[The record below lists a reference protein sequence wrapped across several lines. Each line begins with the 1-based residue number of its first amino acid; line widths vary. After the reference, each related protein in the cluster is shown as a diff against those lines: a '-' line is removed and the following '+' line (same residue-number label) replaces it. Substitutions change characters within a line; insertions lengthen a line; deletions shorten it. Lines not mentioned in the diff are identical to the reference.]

1 MPRLVS
7 HPDEVKV
14 LSRRF
19 GLGAA
24 NIDKYIEL
32 DGYAGVQKAIAK
44 GPDAMPGWIIA
55 EMKASGLRGRGGA
68 GFPVGMKWS
77 FVPKTSPKPKYVLV
91 NGDESEPG
99 TCKDH
104 LLFREDPHA
113 VIEGAIIAG
122 LAVGAKMGFI
132 YLRGEYRY
140 LLKIVEKAVADAYAK
155 GFLGKNIFG
164 VEGLDFDIV
173 TQTGAGAYEVGEES
187 ALMESLE
194 GKRGIPR
201 IRPPFPAVVGLYG
214 GPTIIN
220 NAETI
225 ANAPHIL
232 LMGGEA
238 YAALGTERNGG
249 TRLFGISGHVERP
262 GVYELP
268 MGYSLRKAI
277 YDVAGGIK
285 GGKQLKAV
293 VPGGAS
299 CPVLRADEIDV
310 GLDFDQMAK
319 AGTMLGSGGIV
330 VLDETV
336 SIVEFALR
344 TIKFYQHESCG
355 WCIPC
360 REGTD
365 WIKKTLTRVYEGGG
379 QKKDIDNVQYL
390 AENMMGRTFC
400 PLGDAAA
407 MPTLGFVKKF
417 RKEFEDYIDGK
428 KAGTPVMTEQELVGA
443 GH

>member
-7 HPDEVKV
+7 HPDEAIV
-14 LSRRF
+14 LKRRF
-19 GLGAA
+19 GQGAV

-32 DGYAGVQKAIAK
+32 EGYAAVQKAIAQ
-44 GPDAMPGWIIA
+44 GEEMPAWIINT
-55 EMKASGLRGRGGA
+55 MKASGLRGRGGA
-68 GFPVGMKWS
+68 GFAMGKKVS
-77 FVPKTSPKPKYVLV
+77 FLPKGSMDKYLV
-91 NGDESEPG
+91 CNADESEPG
-99 TCKDH
+99 TFKDH
-104 LLFREDPHA
+104 ILFHEDPHS
-113 VIEGAIIAG
+113 VIEGTMIAG
-122 LAVGAKMGFI
+122 LAVGSKMGFI

-140 LLKIVEKAVADAYAK
+140 LLNIVEKAVADAYAK

-164 VEGLDFDIV
+164 SGLDFDIV

-232 LMGGEA
+232 LMGGEE
-238 YAALGTERNGG
+238 YAKLGTERNGG

-277 YDVAGGIK
+277 YEVAGGIK

-293 VPGGAS
+293 VPGGSS

-417 RKEFEDYIDGK
+417 RKEFEDYIEGK
-428 KAGTPVMTEQELVGA
+428 RAGTPVMTTEHDLVGA

>member
-1 MPRLVS
+1 MPELVS
-7 HPDEVKV
+7 HPEEVKV
-14 LSRRF
+14 ISRRW
-19 GLGAA
+19 GQGAA
-24 NIDKYIEL
+24 DIDKYIKL
-32 DGYAGVQKAIAK
+32 GGYAALRKALEQ
-44 GPDAMPGWIIA
+44 GPEWVIN

-68 GFPVGMKWS
+68 GFPTGMKWS
-77 FVPKTSPKPKYVLV
+77 FVPKQSEKPKYVLV

-104 LLFREDPHA
+104 LIFREDPHSI
-113 VIEGAIIAG
+113 IEGTMIAG
-122 LAVGAKMGFI
+122 LAIGSKMGFI

-140 LLKIVEKAVADAYAK
+140 LIEIMDRALAQCYERGI
-155 GFLGKNIFG
+155 LGKNIFG
-164 VEGLDFDIV
+164 SGFDFDAIS
-173 TQTGAGAYEVGEES
+173 QTGAGAYEVGEES

-201 IRPPFPAVVGLYG
+201 IKPPFPAVVGLYG
-214 GPTIIN
+214 GPTVIN

-225 ANAPHIL
+225 ASVPFIIE
-232 LMGGEA
+232 MGGAA
-238 YAALGTERNGG
+238 YAKIGTERNGG
-249 TRLFGISGHVERP
+249 TRLFGISGHVNRP

-268 MGYSLRKAI
+268 MGYNLKKMI
-277 YDVAGGIK
+277 YEVAGGIP
-285 GGKQLKAV
+285 GGKALKAV

-299 CPVLRADEIDV
+299 CPILRADETDI
-310 GLDFDQMAK
+310 GMDFDQLGK
-319 AGTMLGSGGIV
+319 AGSMLGSAGVV

-365 WIKKTLTRVYEGGG
+365 WLKKTLIRFHAGGG
-379 QKKDIDNVQYL
+379 NRKDIDNIQYL

-417 RKEFEDYIDGK
+417 RSEFEEYLEGK
-428 KAGTPVMTEQELVGA
+428 RTEPLLIQIQPVGEPELAGA
-443 GH
+443 H

>member
-7 HPDEVKV
+7 HPDEVRV

-19 GLGAA
+19 GQGAT
-24 NIDKYIEL
+24 NIDRYLEL
-32 DGYAGVQKAIAK
+32 DGYAAAQKAIAE
-44 GPDAMPGWIIA
+44 GPEWIVNT
-55 EMKASGLRGRGGA
+55 MKSSGLRGRGGA
-68 GFPVGMKWS
+68 GFPTGMKWS
-77 FVPKTSPKPKYVLV
+77 FVPKTSARPKYILV

-104 LLFREDPHA
+104 ILFREDPHA
-113 VIEGAIIAG
+113 VIEGTMIAG
-122 LAVGAKMGFI
+122 LAVGAKTGFI

-140 LLKIVEKAVADAYAK
+140 LLNIMEKAVADAYAK

-164 VEGLDFDIV
+164 NAGVDFDII

-214 GPTIIN
+214 GPTVIN

-238 YAALGTERNGG
+238 YAALGTARNGG

-268 MGYSLRKAI
+268 MGYNLKKAI
-277 YDVAGGIK
+277 YEVAGGIR
-285 GGKQLKAV
+285 GGKKLKAV

-299 CPVLRADEIDV
+299 CPVLLPEEIDI

-344 TIKFYQHESCG
+344 VIKFYQHESCG

-428 KAGTPVMTEQELVGA
+428 RAGTPVMTTEQDLVGA
-443 GH
+443 SH

>member
-1 MPRLVS
+1 MPELVS
-7 HPDEVKV
+7 HPDEVK
-14 LSRRF
+14 LISRRW
-19 GLGAA
+19 GQGAA
-24 NIDKYIEL
+24 DIDKYIEL
-32 DGYAGVQKAIAK
+32 GGYASLRKCIEQ
-44 GPDAMPGWIIA
+44 GPEWVIN

-68 GFPVGMKWS
+68 GFPTGMKWS
-77 FVPKTSPKPKYVLV
+77 FVPKQSEKPKYVLV

-104 LLFREDPHA
+104 LIFLHDPHSI
-113 VIEGAIIAG
+113 IEGTMIAG
-122 LAVGAKMGFI
+122 LAIGAKMGFI

-140 LLKIVEKAVADAYAK
+140 LLEITERALAQCYER
-155 GFLGKNIFG
+155 GILGKNIFG
-164 VEGLDFDIV
+164 SGFDFDAIS
-173 TQTGAGAYEVGEES
+173 QTGAGAYEVGEES

-201 IRPPFPAVVGLYG
+201 IKPPFPAVVGLYG
-214 GPTIIN
+214 GPTVIN

-225 ANAPHIL
+225 ASVPFIIE
-232 LMGGEA
+232 MGGAA
-238 YAALGTERNGG
+238 YAKIGTERNGG
-249 TRLFGISGHVERP
+249 TRLFGISGHVNRP

-268 MGYSLRKAI
+268 MGYNLKKMI
-277 YDVAGGIK
+277 YDVAGGIPN
-285 GGKQLKAV
+285 GKALKAV

-299 CPVLRADEIDV
+299 CPILRADEIDV
-310 GLDFDQMAK
+310 GMDFDQMGK
-319 AGTMLGSGGIV
+319 AGTMLGSAGVV

-365 WIKKTLTRVYEGGG
+365 WLKKTMTRFYEGYGTV
-379 QKKDIDNVQYL
+379 KDIDHMRYL
-390 AENMMGRTFC
+390 AENMLGRTFC

-407 MPTLGFVKKF
+407 MPMIGFFQKF
-417 RKEFEDYIDGK
+417 RGEFEAYIKDHP
-428 KAGTPVMTEQELVGA
+428 AAPESQALVELVGA
-443 GH
+443 

>member
-1 MPRLVS
+1 MPSLVF

-14 LSRRF
+14 ISRRF
-19 GLGAA
+19 GQGAA
-24 NIDKYIEL
+24 AIDKYIQL
-32 DGYAGVQKAIAK
+32 DGYKAVQQALEQ
-44 GPDAMPGWIIA
+44 GPEMSNWIINT
-55 EMKASGLRGRGGA
+55 MKASGLRGRGGA
-68 GFPVGMKWS
+68 GFPTGMKWS
-77 FVPKTSPKPKYVLV
+77 FVPKTSEKPKYVLV

-104 LLFREDPHA
+104 VIFLHDPHA
-113 VIEGAIIAG
+113 VIEGTMIAG
-122 LAVGAKMGFI
+122 LAIGAKMGFI

-155 GFLGKNIFG
+155 GFLGRNIFG
-164 VEGLDFDIV
+164 REGVDFDII

-201 IRPPFPAVVGLYG
+201 IKPPFPAVVGLYG
-214 GPTIIN
+214 GPTVIN

-225 ANAPHIL
+225 AAAPHIL
-232 LMGGEA
+232 LMGGEP
-238 YAALGTERNGG
+238 YARLGSERNGG

-285 GGKQLKAV
+285 DGKQLKAV
-293 VPGGAS
+293 VPGGSS
-299 CPVLRADEIDV
+299 CPILTADEIDV

-336 SIVEFALR
+336 SMVEFALR
-344 TIKFYQHESCG
+344 VIKFYQHESCG

-365 WIKKTLTRVYEGGG
+365 WIKKTLTRVYNGGG
-379 QKKDIDNVQYL
+379 TIKDIDNVQYL
-390 AENMMGRTFC
+390 ADNMMGRTFC

-407 MPTLGFVKKF
+407 MPTLAFVKKF
-417 RKEFEDYIDGK
+417 RKEFEDYIEGHRT
-428 KAGTPVMTEQELVGA
+428 GTPLITEQELVGA

>member
-7 HPDEVKV
+7 HPDEVKIV
-14 LSRRF
+14 SSRF
-19 GLGAA
+19 GKGAA
-24 NIDKYIEL
+24 NIDRYIEL
-32 DGYAGVQKAIAK
+32 GGYESAK
-44 GPDAMPGWIIA
+44 KCLAQGPEWIIN
-55 EMKASGLRGRGGA
+55 EMKASNLRGRGGA
-68 GFPVGMKWS
+68 GFPTGLKWS
-77 FVPKTSPKPKYVLV
+77 FVPKQNPKPKYVLV

-104 LLFREDPHA
+104 LIFLHDPHA

-140 LLKIVEKAVADAYAK
+140 LLEIVEKAVADAYAK

-164 VEGLDFDIV
+164 SDAEFQII

-201 IRPPFPAVVGLYG
+201 IRPPFPAVVGIYG
-214 GPTIIN
+214 GPTVIN

-225 ANAPHIL
+225 ASVPHVIE
-232 LMGGEA
+232 MGAAA
-238 YAALGTERNGG
+238 YAAAGSERNGG
-249 TRLFGISGHVERP
+249 TRLFCLSGHVERP

-268 MGYSLRKAI
+268 MGYNLKKMI
-277 YDVAGGIK
+277 YEVAGGIR
-285 GGKQLKAV
+285 GGRKLKAV
-293 VPGGAS
+293 VPGGS
-299 CPVLRADEIDV
+299 STPVLLPNEIENL
-310 GLDFDQMAK
+310 GMDFDQVGK
-319 AGTMLGSGGIV
+319 AGSMLGSGGV
-330 VLDETV
+330 VVIDDQTC
-336 SIVEFALR
+336 IVEFALR
-344 TIKFYQHESCG
+344 TISFYAHESCG

-365 WIKKTLTRVYEGGG
+365 WLKKSLTRFHAGFGVA
-379 QKKDIDNVQYL
+379 KDIDNIQYL

-417 RKEFEDYIDGK
+417 RKEFEDHLNGNPCPFAK
-428 KAGTPVMTEQELVGA
+428 HVELAVI
-443 GH
+443 

>member
-1 MPRLVS
+1 MPTLAS

-19 GLGAA
+19 GLGAT
-24 NIDKYIEL
+24 NIDRYIEL
-32 DGYAGVQKAIAK
+32 DGYKATQMAIAE
-44 GPDAMPGWIIA
+44 GPEWIINT
-55 EMKASGLRGRGGA
+55 MKASGLRGRGGA
-68 GFPVGMKWS
+68 GFPTGMKWS
-77 FVPKTSPKPKYVLV
+77 FVPKVSEKPKYVLV

-104 LLFREDPHA
+104 VIFREDPHA
-113 VIEGAIIAG
+113 IIEGTIIAG
-122 LAVGAKMGFI
+122 LAIGAKTGFI

-140 LLKIVEKAVADAYAK
+140 LLNIMEKAVADAYAK

-164 VEGLDFDIV
+164 TQGVDFDII

-201 IRPPFPAVVGLYG
+201 IKPPFPAVVGLYG
-214 GPTIIN
+214 GPTVIN

-238 YAALGTERNGG
+238 YAKLGTERNGG

-299 CPVLRADEIDV
+299 CPILRADEIDV

-344 TIKFYQHESCG
+344 TIRFYQHESCG

-365 WIKKTLTRVYEGGG
+365 WIKKTLTRFHAGGG
-379 QKKDIDNVQYL
+379 TKKDIDNVQYI

-417 RKEFEDYIDGK
+417 RSEFEDYL
-428 KAGTPVMTEQELVGA
+428 AGARVANPLIQIQPVGEPEHAGA
-443 GH
+443 H

>member
-19 GLGAA
+19 GQGAA
-24 NIDKYIEL
+24 NIDKYVEL
-32 DGYAGVQKAIAK
+32 DGYAAVQKAIAQ
-44 GPDAMPGWIIA
+44 GDEMPAWIINT
-55 EMKASGLRGRGGA
+55 MKASGLRGRGGA
-68 GFPVGMKWS
+68 GFPTGMKWS
-77 FVPKTSPKPKYVLV
+77 FVPKASPKPKYVLV

-104 LLFREDPHA
+104 LIFREDPHA
-113 VIEGAIIAG
+113 VIEGTMIAG
-122 LAVGAKMGFI
+122 LSVGAKMGFI

-140 LLKIVEKAVADAYAK
+140 LLNIMEKCVADAYAK

-164 VEGLDFDIV
+164 KEGLDFDIV

-194 GKRGIPR
+194 GKRGVPR

-232 LMGGEA
+232 LMGGEE
-238 YAALGTERNGG
+238 YAKLGTERNGG

-277 YDVAGGIK
+277 YEVAGGIK

-417 RKEFEDYIDGK
+417 RKEFEDYIEGK
-428 KAGTPVMTEQELVGA
+428 KAGTPLMTEQELVGA

>member
-7 HPDEVKV
+7 HPDEVRI

-19 GLGAA
+19 GQGAE
-24 NIDKYIEL
+24 NIDKYLEL
-32 DGYAGVQKAIAK
+32 DGYKAVRAAIEK
-44 GPDAMPGWIIA
+44 GPEWIIN

-68 GFPVGMKWS
+68 GFPTGLKWS
-77 FVPKTSPKPKYVLV
+77 FVPKQSAKPKYVLV

-104 LLFREDPHA
+104 LIFLHDPHA
-113 VIEGAIIAG
+113 IIEGTMIAG
-122 LAVGAKMGFI
+122 LSIGSKLGFI

-140 LLKIVEKAVADAYAK
+140 LLKIMEKAVADAYAK

-164 VEGLDFDIV
+164 SGIDFDVV
-173 TQTGAGAYEVGEES
+173 TQSGAGAYEVGEES

-194 GKRGIPR
+194 GKRGVPR
-201 IRPPFPAVVGLYG
+201 IKPPFPAVVGLYG
-214 GPTIIN
+214 GPTVIN

-225 ANAPHIL
+225 ASVPHIM

-238 YAALGTERNGG
+238 YARVGTERNGG
-249 TRLFGISGHVERP
+249 TRLFGISGHVEKP

-268 MGYSLRKAI
+268 MGYNLKKAI
-277 YDVAGGIK
+277 YEVAGGIR
-285 GGKQLKAV
+285 GGKKLKAV
-293 VPGGAS
+293 VPGGS
-299 CPVLRADEIDV
+299 STPVLRADEIDI
-310 GLDFDQMAK
+310 GMDFDQMGK
-319 AGTMLGSGGIV
+319 AGTMLGSAGVV
-330 VLDETV
+330 VLDESV
-336 SIVEFALR
+336 CMVEFALR

-365 WIKKTLTRVYEGGG
+365 WLKKSITRLHAGGAVD
-379 QKKDIDNVQYL
+379 KDIDNIKYL
-390 AENMMGRTFC
+390 AENMLGRTFC

-407 MPTLGFVKKF
+407 MPIIGFVQKF
-417 RKEFEDYIDGK
+417 RKEFEDHLDGRGCPYHASIDREP
-428 KAGTPVMTEQELVGA
+428 ALV
-443 GH
+443 

>member
-19 GLGAA
+19 GQGAA
-24 NIDKYIEL
+24 NIDTYLEL
-32 DGYAGVQKAIAK
+32 DGYAAVQKAIAQ
-44 GPDAMPGWIIA
+44 GAEMSNFIINT
-55 EMKASGLRGRGGA
+55 MKASGLRGRGGA
-68 GFPVGMKWS
+68 GFPTGMKWS

-104 LLFREDPHA
+104 VIFREDPHS
-113 VIEGAIIAG
+113 VIEGTMIAG

-140 LLKIVEKAVADAYAK
+140 LLNIMEKCVADAYAK

-164 VEGLDFDIV
+164 SGLDFDIV

-194 GKRGIPR
+194 GKRGVPR

-232 LMGGEA
+232 QMGGEA
-238 YAALGTERNGG
+238 YAAIGTERNGG

-277 YDVAGGIK
+277 YEVAGGIK

-310 GLDFDQMAK
+310 GLDSDQMAK

-336 SIVEFALR
+336 SMVEFALR

-417 RKEFEDYIDGK
+417 RKEFEDYIEGK
-428 KAGTPVMTEQELVGA
+428 KAGTPVMTTEHDLVGA
-443 GH
+443 H

>member
-1 MPRLVS
+1 MPILVS
-7 HPDEVKV
+7 HPDEAIV
-14 LSRRF
+14 LKRRW
-19 GLGAA
+19 GQGAT
-24 NIDKYIEL
+24 NIDKYLEL
-32 DGYAGVQKAIAK
+32 DGYKAVQNAIAQ
-44 GPDAMPGWIIA
+44 GDEMSNWIINT
-55 EMKASGLRGRGGA
+55 MKASGLRGRGGA
-68 GFPVGMKWS
+68 GFPTGMKWS

-104 LLFREDPHA
+104 VIFREDPHS
-113 VIEGAIIAG
+113 VIEGTMIAG
-122 LAVGAKMGFI
+122 MAVGSKMGFI

-140 LLKIVEKAVADAYAK
+140 LLNIMERAVADAYAK

-164 VEGLDFDIV
+164 SGLDFDIV

-201 IRPPFPAVVGLYG
+201 NRPPFPAVVGLYG

-238 YAALGTERNGG
+238 YAKLGTERNGG

-277 YDVAGGIK
+277 YEVAGGIK

-365 WIKKTLTRVYEGGG
+365 WIKKTLTRVYQGGG
-379 QKKDIDNVQYL
+379 VKKDIDNVQYL

-417 RKEFEDYIDGK
+417 RKEFEDYIEGK
-428 KAGTPVMTEQELVGA
+428 KAGTPVMTTEHDLVGA

>member
-7 HPDEVKV
+7 HPDEVTV
-14 LSRRF
+14 LKRRF
-19 GLGAA
+19 GQGAT
-24 NIDKYIEL
+24 NIDKYVEL
-32 DGYAGVQKAIAK
+32 DGYKAVQNAIAQ
-44 GPDAMPGWIIA
+44 GPEMANFIINT
-55 EMKASGLRGRGGA
+55 MKASGLRGRGGA
-68 GFPVGMKWS
+68 GFPTGMKWS
-77 FVPKTSPKPKYVLV
+77 FVPKTSAKPKYVLV

-104 LLFREDPHA
+104 VIFREDPHA
-113 VIEGAIIAG
+113 VIEGTMIAG
-122 LAVGAKMGFI
+122 LAVGSKMGFI

-140 LLKIVEKAVADAYAK
+140 LLNIVERAVADAYAK

-164 VEGLDFDIV
+164 SGLDFDIV

-277 YDVAGGIK
+277 YEVAGGIK

-379 QKKDIDNVQYL
+379 VKKDIDNVQYL

-417 RKEFEDYIDGK
+417 RKEFEDYIEGK
-428 KAGTPVMTEQELVGA
+428 RAGTLVMTEEHDLVGA
-443 GH
+443 EH

>member
-7 HPDEVKV
+7 HPDEVKI

-19 GLGAA
+19 GQGAA
-24 NIDKYIEL
+24 DIDKYVEL
-32 DGYAGVQKAIAK
+32 DGYKAVRMAIEK
-44 GPDAMPGWIIA
+44 GPDWIIT

-68 GFPVGMKWS
+68 GFPTGLKWS
-77 FVPKTSPKPKYVLV
+77 FVPKQSVKPKYVLV

-104 LLFREDPHA
+104 IIFLHDPHA
-113 VIEGAIIAG
+113 MIEGTMIAG
-122 LAVGAKMGFI
+122 LAIGAKMGFI

-140 LLKIVEKAVADAYAK
+140 LLKIMEKAVADAYAK

-164 VEGLDFDIV
+164 TGVDFDIV

-194 GKRGIPR
+194 GKRGVPR
-201 IRPPFPAVVGLYG
+201 IKPPFPAVVGLYG
-214 GPTIIN
+214 GPTVIN

-225 ANAPHIL
+225 ASVPHIL

-238 YAALGTERNGG
+238 YAKVGSERNGG

-268 MGYSLRKAI
+268 MGYNLKKAI
-277 YDVAGGIK
+277 YEVAGGVR
-285 GGKQLKAV
+285 GGKKLKAV
-293 VPGGAS
+293 VPGGSS
-299 CPVLRADEIDV
+299 CPVLKADEIDV
-310 GLDFDQMAK
+310 GLDFDQMGK

-330 VLDETV
+330 VIDETV
-336 SIVEFALR
+336 SMVEFALR
-344 TIKFYQHESCG
+344 TIQFYQHESCG

-365 WIKKTLTRVYEGGG
+365 WLKKTIGRVYAGGG
-379 QKKDIDNVQYL
+379 EMKDLDNIQYL
-390 AENMMGRTFC
+390 AENMLGRTFC

-407 MPTLGFVKKF
+407 MPIIGFIKKF
-417 RKEFEDYIDGK
+417 RNEFEDYVKG
-428 KAGTPVMTEQELVGA
+428 KAGAHAPADELVGA
-443 GH
+443 

>member
-1 MPRLVS
+1 MPTHVS
-7 HPDEVKV
+7 HPDEAIV
-14 LSRRF
+14 LKRRF
-19 GLGAA
+19 GQGAT
-24 NIDKYIEL
+24 NIDKYVEL
-32 DGYAGVQKAIAK
+32 DGYRAVQKAIAE
-44 GPDAMPGWIIA
+44 GPEWIINT
-55 EMKASGLRGRGGA
+55 MKASGLRGRGGA
-68 GFPVGMKWS
+68 GFPTGMKWS
-77 FVPKTSPKPKYVLV
+77 FVPKVSEKPKYVLV

-104 LLFREDPHA
+104 VIFLEDPHA
-113 VIEGAIIAG
+113 VIEGTMIAG
-122 LAVGAKMGFI
+122 LAIGSKLGFI

-164 VEGLDFDIV
+164 SGIDFDII

-194 GKRGIPR
+194 GKRGVPR
-201 IRPPFPAVVGLYG
+201 IKPPFPAVVGLYG
-214 GPTIIN
+214 GPTVIN

-225 ANAPHIL
+225 AAAPHIL

-238 YAALGTERNGG
+238 YAKLGSERNGG

-262 GVYELP
+262 GIYELP

-277 YDVAGGIK
+277 YEVAGGIK
-285 GGKQLKAV
+285 GGKKLKAV
-293 VPGGAS
+293 VPGGSS
-299 CPVLRADEIDV
+299 CPVLTADEIDV
-310 GLDFDQMAK
+310 GLDFDQMGK

-344 TIKFYQHESCG
+344 VISFYQHESCG

-365 WIKKTLTRVYEGGG
+365 WIKKTLARVYAGGG
-379 QKKDIDNVQYL
+379 SRKDVDNVQYL

-428 KAGTPVMTEQELVGA
+428 KAGTPVMSVDELVGA